1 PKSLTTRIQRMATKA
16 FKAVDGAGFAR
27 VDFFLRRD
35 TGELLINELNTIP
48 GLTDVSGYPKM
59 WEASGLPFPQVID
72 RLVELALERHSEK
85 ARNETS
91 I

>member
-1 PKSLTTRIQRMATKA
+1 MASRA
-16 FKAVDGAGFAR
+16 FLAIDGAGLAR

-35 TGELLINELNTIP
+35 DNELLINEVNTLP

-59 WEASGLPFPQVID
+59 WEASGVSFSELLD
-72 RLVELALERHSEK
+72 RLITLSFQSHFEK
-85 ARNETS
+85 SKNETS